1 MDARASYA
9 AGHDKRAREVEVH
22 EGRSRTIGYLRLG
35 TALGAIFLTGAIVW
49 SPLPQQAWFGVA
61 GLVVSFIA
69 LVVIH
74 ARVINAKEHATSALH
89 FYARGLDRLDGKWV
103 EFPSTGESFET
114 PNHPYSG
121 DLDIFGR
128 ASLFQLLDATETR
141 FGALRLA
148 LWLRGEH
155 DGTFPTSVRSRQD
168 AVKDLA
174 PRLHFRESLY
184 AAGALLGAE
193 KPDPEPFLKWA
204 SGEVT
209 FAPGIFLPVLARLL
223 PICTI
228 ASIALSSRLPHWTW
242 VGFVAL
248 QLIVAAPFRAKVLEI
263 AGSVSSRE
271 HGFVRYGDMLE
282 LIENEPFESA
292 LLKGAKASLA
302 KTGVSATREMASI
315 SRIIGFLDARN
326 NEVFRLFIG
335 PILMWDVNCVLA
347 LEAWRGRAGTHV
359 RAWLEALGEVEA
371 LASVAGLAFDRPEYA
386 WPVLSE
392 TPHFEATALG
402 HPLLSPEKRVNN
414 DVTLAGRGEALIITG
429 SNMSGKSTLLRAMGV
444 NVVLALLGAP
454 VCAVGLTLGELRV
467 VTSMRIKDSLEEGV
481 SHFYAE
487 LQKLKLVI
495 DLARGDKTVFFLLDE
510 ILHGTNTR
518 ERLIGARA
526 IVREL
531 LARGALGAVSTHD
544 LGIGDLEAELAGRAR
559 NVHFEEQVVDEKM
572 TFDYKLREGLVQSS
586 NALRLMKIVGI
597 DVV

>member
-1 MDARASYA
+1 LDARASYA
-9 AGHDKRAREVEVH
+9 AGRDKRSREVEVH
-22 EGRSRTIGYLRLG
+22 EGRSRTIGYFRLG
-35 TALGAIFLTGAIVW
+35 VALGAIFLTGAIVW

-61 GLVVSFIA
+61 GLVLGFVI
-69 LVVIH
+69 LVVVH
-74 ARVINAKEHATSALH
+74 ARVINAKEHAVSALH

-103 EFPSTGESFET
+103 EFPSTGENFET
-114 PNHPYSG
+114 PNHPYTG

-174 PRLHFRESLY
+174 PRLEFRERLY
-184 AAGALLGAE
+184 AAGALLGAD

-209 FAPGIFLPVLARLL
+209 FTPGIFLPVLARLL
-223 PICTI
+223 PVCTL
-228 ASIALSSRLPHWTW
+228 ASIAFSSRLPAWSW

-248 QLIVAAPFRAKVLEI
+248 QFLVASPFRARVLEI

-302 KTGVSATREMASI
+302 KTGVSATREMATI

-347 LEAWRGRAGTHV
+347 LESWRRRAGTHV

-392 TPHFEATALG
+392 TPQFEANALG
-402 HPLLSPEKRVNN
+402 HPLLSPEKRINN
-414 DVTLAGRGEALIITG
+414 DVTLQGRGFALIITG

-454 VCAVGLTLGELRV
+454 VCAVALTLGELRV

-495 DLARGDKTVFFLLDE
+495 DLARGDRTVFFLLDE

-531 LARGALGAVSTHD
+531 LARGAMGAVSTHD
-544 LGIGDLEAELAGRAR
+544 LGIGDLEAELDGRAK
-559 NVHFEEQVVDEKM
+559 NVHFEEQVVEEKM

-597 DVV
+597 DVL